1 MKNQINH
8 RSIFEYVINSN
19 IAKLKTSFGVV
30 CLLALVVATGLVA
43 GRFTLSTQAKSA
55 ASVPAIVSLTPE
67 QMEAAIEK
75 YFADA
80 MSLDAQRYA
89 SNFTEDGVLEDPV
102 GTPPVQ
108 GRQAIAASF
117 GNLTALVSQ
126 GKAKVQ
132 EVIPGGQEAIV
143 NWKVNVVTVTGKKI
157 TIDGMGVFKFDQTG
171 KLQSVREFWDLAA
184 FLAQL

>member
-8 RSIFEYVINSN
+8 RSIFEYVINGN
-19 IAKLKTSFGVV
+19 IAKLKATLGLV

-43 GRFTLSTQAKSA
+43 GRFAPTAQAMSA
-55 ASVPAIVSLTPE
+55 ASVPTIVSLTPE
-67 QMEAAIEK
+67 QMEAAVEK

-89 SNFTEDGVLEDPV
+89 SNFTEDGLLEDPV

-117 GNLTALVSQ
+117 SNLTALVSE

-143 NWKVNVVTVTGKKI
+143 NWKINVVTTTGKKI
-157 TIDGMGVFKFDQTG
+157 TIDGMGAFKFDQTG

-184 FLAQL
+184 FLSQL

>member
-1 MKNQINH
+1 MKSQTIN
-8 RSIFEYVINSN
+8 RSIFEFVFSSHM
-19 IAKLKTSFGVV
+19 AKIKTTLAVLG
-30 CLLALVVATGLVA
+30 LLALALTVGSAGYFARSVQAHPAATA
-43 GRFTLSTQAKSA
+43 SA
-55 ASVPAIVSLTPE
+55 TVNMTPE

-75 YFADA
+75 YFTDA

-89 SNFTEDGVLEDPV
+89 SNFAEDGVLEDPV
-102 GTPPVQ
+102 GTTPVQ

-117 GNLTALVSQ
+117 SNLAALVSQ

-143 NWKVNVVTVTGKKI
+143 NWKINVVTTTGKKI

-184 FLAQL
+184 FLSQL